1 MQWNSLQPLKKRE
14 IGYCKDKNPHVIH
27 MIMTCCWIMKLFD
40 ILHTWWVDI
49 ILQGIGVC
57 GNEDADKL

>member
-1 MQWNSLQPLKKRE
+1 
-14 IGYCKDKNPHVIH
+14 
-27 MIMTCCWIMKLFD
+27 MKLFD